1 MIINNKIK
9 NLQIFILLFSFIFV
23 SSCIPKIIPR
33 EICFTAMNTFVKIQ
47 VFDKEFPNKEVVFL
61 ACEKKVKNI
70 EAWGNHFSK
79 TSKISFVNAVA
90 KEKWVPVNPDFYY
103 VLEVGKKAGYET
115 KGDFDITVK
124 PLIDFYKIKQ
134 QESTVFSEMP
144 KIPSNIK
151 SKIGF
156 KNISLDPLRN
166 RVLLNN
172 DVQID
177 LSGILKGFA
186 VDQIVSVLR
195 ANSIKKA
202 IVNAG
207 GTVYCMGSDVD
218 GKPWVIGIRDPKNKN
233 KIIKRISLENK
244 AVSTSAGYER
254 FIIIN
259 GKEYS
264 HIVNPK
270 TCKLVPA
277 KGSVT
282 VVSDMAVSADILST
296 AAFVDSSIKR
306 IFTTSKFYFIN

>member
-115 KGDFDITVK
+115 KGAFDITVK

-156 KNISLDPLRN
+156 NSEAIAF
-166 RVLLNN
+166 
-172 DVQID
+172 
-177 LSGILKGFA
+177 LSFSDFELAMVKIAYSNCCL
-186 VDQIVSVLR
+186 VSYR
-195 ANSIKKA
+195 
-202 IVNAG
+202 
-207 GTVYCMGSDVD
+207 
-218 GKPWVIGIRDPKNKN
+218 
-233 KIIKRISLENK
+233 
-244 AVSTSAGYER
+244 
-254 FIIIN
+254 
-259 GKEYS
+259 
-264 HIVNPK
+264 
-270 TCKLVPA
+270 
-277 KGSVT
+277 
-282 VVSDMAVSADILST
+282 LST
-296 AAFVDSSIKR
+296 
-306 IFTTSKFYFIN
+306 TSFNFCCE